1 MLLLS
6 TNTQDDVHQYCIS
19 QGSLGK
25 QNQDVCVC
33 VYQEVYFKELTDVI
47 VGAGKTEIY
56 IAGLHRK

>member
-6 TNTQDDVHQYCIS
+6 TNTQDDVYQYCIS

-25 QNQDVCVC
+25 QNEDVCVC

-47 VGAGKTEIY
+47 VGSGKSEVY
-56 IAGLHRK
+56 IASLQRN

>member
-6 TNTQDDVHQYCIS
+6 TNTQDDVYQYCIS

-33 VYQEVYFKELTDVI
+33 AYQEVYFKELTDVI
-47 VGAGKTEIY
+47 VGSGKSEVY
-56 IAGLHRK
+56 IASL

>member
-1 MLLLS
+1 MS
-6 TNTQDDVHQYCIS
+6 HQKSGLFLQSRGIS

-47 VGAGKTEIY
+47 VGAGKSEIY

>member
-6 TNTQDDVHQYCIS
+6 TNTQDGVYQYCIS

-25 QNQDVCVC
+25 QNEDVCVC

-47 VGAGKTEIY
+47 VGSGKSDVY
-56 IAGLHRK
+56 IASLQRN